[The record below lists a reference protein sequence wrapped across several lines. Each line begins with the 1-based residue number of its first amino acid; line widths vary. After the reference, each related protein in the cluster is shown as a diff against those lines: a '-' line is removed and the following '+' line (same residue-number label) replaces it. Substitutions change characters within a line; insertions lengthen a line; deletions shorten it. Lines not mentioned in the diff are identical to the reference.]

1 MGIKASCKTG
11 SKIVQVKG
19 LVPPEDGISRETPT
33 GKAGGRNVVWHNF
46 FGRFGKVMPFL
57 FLIQRNQAVE
67 AGRSY
72 AFCGNREKSL

>member
-1 MGIKASCKTG
+1 
-11 SKIVQVKG
+11 
-19 LVPPEDGISRETPT
+19 
-33 GKAGGRNVVWHNF
+33 
-46 FGRFGKVMPFL
+46 MPFL